1 LRVLFSPDKDSLRA
15 IMRYLPHA
23 SLSCS
28 ALASLALGSLALGA
42 CQSSAPAARTP
53 EAAAPQPPGAA
64 RAPGKT
70 QPGVTS
76 DCENYS
82 VQTHGSLQIMNNAW
96 AREKASGAYEQC
108 VLRRGA
114 DGQEQFGWTWAW
126 PGFEPEG
133 YGFPEII
140 FGWKPW
146 SGASTDAKLPLQISA
161 LKELSVRYAVSTE
174 STGKISLSAAVW
186 LTSSGQATAPNP
198 LAIADEI
205 TIWLDY
211 PEGATPIGE
220 GLGSLAVDGVDYELF
235 HAPNHGDRG
244 NGQGWD
250 LYYLKGP
257 SQRLQGALKLDRFLE
272 AMQGKQL
279 ISPDHFVASVELGNE
294 LMSGSGTTWV
304 SDFNVV
310 VTPR

>member
-1 LRVLFSPDKDSLRA
+1 VSPA
-15 IMRYLPHA
+15 TA
-23 SLSCS
+23 
-28 ALASLALGSLALGA
+28 
-42 CQSSAPAARTP
+42 
-53 EAAAPQPPGAA
+53 
-64 RAPGKT
+64 KT
-70 QPGVTS
+70 
-76 DCENYS
+76 YS
-82 VQTHGSLQIMNNAW
+82 VLTHGSLQAMNNAW
-96 AREKASGAYEQC
+96 AREKAKGPFEQC
-108 VLRRGA
+108 VLQRDAG
-114 DGQEQFGWTWAW
+114 GQKQLGWTWAW

-133 YGFPEII
+133 FGFPEII

-146 SGASTDAKLPLQISA
+146 SGASTDAQLPLQISA

-174 STGKISLSAAVW
+174 WTGKISLSAAVW

-198 LAIADEI
+198 LAITNEI
-205 TIWLDY
+205 AIWLDY
-211 PEGATPIGE
+211 PEDAKPAGE
-220 GLGSLAVDGVDYELF
+220 RNGSLAVDGLDYELW

-257 SQRLQGALKLDRFLE
+257 SRRLQGTLKMERFLE

-279 ISPDHFVASVELGNE
+279 ISADQFVASVELGNE

-304 SDFNVV
+304 NDFEVA